1 MYGICGKAIDKCVWV
16 VYNISVKHTRS
27 ARKDASPGKRWLP
40 EMAEEKKTVDA
51 AEEEESATITLVD
64 EDGAEFEFDIL
75 ASYEQDGVT
84 YLAVIASD
92 EEIGDDGVVEYGII
106 KSALDENGE
115 EIFVSLDDDDEAYDD
130 IADRFDDILSEEID
144 YDE

>member
-1 MYGICGKAIDKCVWV
+1 
-16 VYNISVKHTRS
+16 
-27 ARKDASPGKRWLP
+27 
-40 EMAEEKKTVDA
+40 MAEEKKTVDA
-51 AEEEESATITLVD
+51 AEEEESSTITLVD
-64 EDGAEFEFDIL
+64 EDGTEFEFDIL

-106 KSALDENGE
+106 KSALDENDE

>member
-1 MYGICGKAIDKCVWV
+1 MDDQKK
-16 VYNISVKHTRS
+16 NIT
-27 ARKDASPGKRWLP
+27 D
-40 EMAEEKKTVDA
+40 DI
-51 AEEEESATITLVD
+51 EEEEAGTITLVD
-64 EDGAEFEFDIL
+64 EDGKEFEFDIL

-92 EEIGDDGVVEYGII
+92 EEIGEDGVIEYGII

-115 EIFVSLDDDDEAYDD
+115 EIFVSLDDNDEVYDD
-130 IADRFDDILSEEID
+130 IADRFDDILSQEID

>member
-1 MYGICGKAIDKCVWV
+1 MYGICGKAIDKCARI
-16 VYNISVKHTRS
+16 VYNISVKFTRS

-64 EDGAEFEFDIL
+64 EDGTEFEFDIL

-84 YLAVIASD
+84 YLISGFD
-92 EEIGDDGVVEYGII
+92 TG
-106 KSALDENGE
+106 LD
-115 EIFVSLDDDDEAYDD
+115 AQTM
-130 IADRFDDILSEEID
+130 FDMAAELVK
-144 YDE
+144 